1 MKEAYLSP
9 SQFLSASDLPIAF
22 PDSLLRDPLS
32 SLNTLI
38 KLSNMTTFLYLLLSS
53 TPDAQGNRPARS
65 SVWLKQAA
73 DHFLTHVVPVDSAI
87 HDGILKMLV
96 HLKCQVRPNI
106 SFAPHSILTKMY
118 ERRHTSLQPL
128 AAAR

>member
-9 SQFLSASDLPIAF
+9 SQFLSASDLPMAF
-22 PDSLLRDPLS
+22 PTSLLQDPLS

-53 TPDAQGNRPARS
+53 APDANGKRHAS
-65 SVWLKQAA
+65 SSIWLKEAA

-96 HLKCQVRPNI
+96 HLKCQVRPP
-106 SFAPHSILTKMY
+106 SPFP
-118 ERRHTSLQPL
+118 
-128 AAAR
+128 